1 VGFNANRRYRDS
13 KWRDI
18 GLLIA
23 FILVIVPALL
33 WGFGI
38 IG

>member
-1 VGFNANRRYRDS
+1 MGFDSTRRYRDS

-23 FILVIVPALL
+23 AIVIIGSALL
-33 WGFGI
+33 WGFGV